1 MMIYS
6 YNLLI
11 KIKEMANNQN
21 VQQMPLDQNRL

>member
-1 MMIYS
+1 MIYS